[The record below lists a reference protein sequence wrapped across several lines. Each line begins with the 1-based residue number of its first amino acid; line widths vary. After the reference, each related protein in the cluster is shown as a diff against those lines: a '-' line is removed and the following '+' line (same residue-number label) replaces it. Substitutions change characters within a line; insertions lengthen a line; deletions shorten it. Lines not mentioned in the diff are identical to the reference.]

1 MSMGHRVIGLTRSGT
16 ILRAAVVETRLR
28 RFELKT
34 TLEIDLSQPSGGI
47 DEGGDGDGTDTLMT
61 VGEALNR
68 VLVPP
73 LSPSDSV
80 VVAYPGDAGFI
91 RRLSFPFRDRARISE
106 VLPVE
111 MGGTLPTGL
120 ETELHV
126 NFERAGKDG
135 NDIIAVGLQAQAFA
149 SWLDGW
155 RAQGIDPGHVAMES
169 LELAAYLPFVEN
181 GEPLNRMIV
190 SIDGNSVEFMVASGD
205 SVRLCRAIRLQ
216 KGIIS
221 GGELSGAFMRE
232 VLLCVAAASEAGT
245 PLDRVLACGE
255 HADVVVRLLSESIGI
270 QCDELDPS
278 SVGIPGA
285 ENCDGPGTVM
295 SRAVALAVGVADG
308 SGPAALNLRI
318 GQFSLG
324 GAAGLLREKAMFFSV
339 ALAAFLI
346 LGAGWTVTRY
356 IGLVGDRTAVEKQL
370 VVLSSTILEKQV
382 DDFDGALAEVRAGS
396 REQLSLFPAWT
407 GAGTLEKITRA
418 VLAAG
423 PAGVRAS
430 QAQAAAL
437 QEDGMVDG
445 AAGDDAGNGEED
457 TAEVDPGHSMELEQI
472 EIGPKQAM
480 IKGEAESIEK
490 VDELIARLRGD
501 VCFHEIVTESTER
514 VQFQRHQGW
523 QKFRVRMNVDC
534 GGKDARK
541 ASSVSTP
548 GTTPVVAPAPS
559 AATADPAS
567 AVDGE

>member
-1 MSMGHRVIGLTRSGT
+1 MGHRVIGLTRSGT

-28 RFELKT
+28 RFELRT
-34 TLEIDLSQPSGGI
+34 VLEIDLAQPG
-47 DEGGDGDGTDTLMT
+47 DEVDEAGAVDASDGLLT

-68 VLVPP
+68 ALVPP

-111 MGGTLPTGL
+111 LGGTLPTGL
-120 ETELHV
+120 DTELHV

-135 NDIIAVGLQAQAFA
+135 NDIIAVGVQAQAFA

-155 RAQGIDPGHVAMES
+155 RFQGIDPKHVAMES
-169 LELAAYLPFVEN
+169 LELAAYLPFIVN
-181 GEPLNRMIV
+181 GEPANRMIV
-190 SIDGNSVEFMVASGD
+190 SVDGNLVEFMVASGD

-216 KGIIS
+216 GGIVS
-221 GGELSGAFMRE
+221 GGDLSGAFMRE

-245 PLDRVLACGE
+245 PLDSVFACGD
-255 HADVVVRLLSESIGI
+255 HADVVARVLSESIGI
-270 QCDELDPS
+270 QCDKLDPLAL
-278 SVGIPGA
+278 GIPGA
-285 ENCDGPGTVM
+285 ADCDCSGTAM
-295 SRAVALAVGVADG
+295 SRTVALAIGVADG
-308 SGPAALNLRI
+308 SGPAALNLRT
-318 GQFSLG
+318 GQFGSG

-339 ALAAFLI
+339 ALGVFLL
-346 LGAGWTVTRY
+346 LGAGWTATRY
-356 IGLVGDRTAVEKQL
+356 IGLVGDRAAIEKQL
-370 VVLSSTILEKQV
+370 VVLSSTILERQV
-382 DDFDGALAEVRAGS
+382 DDFEGALAEVRAGS
-396 REQLSLFPAWT
+396 REELALFPAWT

-423 PAGVRAS
+423 PAGVHSVPAQGTGS
-430 QAQAAAL
+430 QDDGSV
-437 QEDGMVDG
+437 EDT
-445 AAGDDAGNGEED
+445 AGSGGESVEED
-457 TAEVDPGHSMELEQI
+457 SAEVDPGHSMELEQI

-501 VCFHEIVTESTER
+501 ACFHEIVTESTER

-534 GGKDARK
+534 VGKDARK
-541 ASSVSTP
+541 GAPATGAAATP
-548 GTTPVVAPAPS
+548 GAAPASPPVQADS
-559 AATADPAS
+559 AAQ
-567 AVDGE
+567 VDGE